1 MEGESTAAVPAPAG
15 TVGRVAKTSNTGPAG
30 QGRLSRGFWR
40 LLGATDEKVTAH
52 SMAEVSAAAEFTDK
66 AAGLDA
72 EQLAK
77 AARLLNLAELA
88 ESADAPQFLAIAR
101 EAAERS
107 TGLRPFDVQL
117 LGALRM
123 MAGDVIEMGT
133 GEGKT
138 LSGAIAAAGYALA
151 GRNVHVVTINDY
163 LARRDAEWVGPL
175 IEAMG
180 LTVGWITAE
189 STRAERRDAYQ
200 CDVTY
205 ASVNEIGFDVLR
217 DQLVT
222 DVADLVS
229 PNPDVAIIDEAD
241 SVLVDEAL
249 VPLVLAGT
257 SHRETPKLEIVRLVG
272 QLVSDRDADRFF
284 ATDEDNRNVHLTDA
298 GAQRLEK
305 ALGGIDL
312 YAEENVATTLTEVNV
327 ALHAHVLLQRDVH
340 YIVRDG
346 AVQLINASR
355 GRIAALQRW
364 PDGLQ
369 AAVEA
374 KEGIATT
381 ETGEVL
387 DTITVQALINRYP
400 TVCGMTGTA
409 LAAGEQLRQ
418 FYKLAVS
425 PIPPNAPNVRVDE
438 PDRVYITTAA
448 KNEAIIDHIIE
459 VHATG
464 QPILVGTQDVA
475 ESEDLHSRLVRRGIP
490 AVVLNAK
497 NDEEEALV
505 IAEAGKLAV
514 VTVSTQMAGRGTDIR
529 LGGSDEADHDAVAEL
544 GGLHLIG
551 TGRHRTERLDNQ
563 LRGRAGRQGDPGSSV
578 FFASWEDDVVAAHL
592 EPGKLP
598 TECDETGRAVS
609 PKATTLLDHAQRVA
623 DGRLLDVHANTWRYN
638 QLIAQQRAIIV
649 ERRTTLLSTPTA
661 REELRELAPDRY
673 AELTAELA
681 GSDTDAEDELERIC
695 RQIMLFHL
703 DRGWADHLAYLS
715 DIRES
720 IHLRALGRQNPLDE
734 FHRLAVDAFAGLAAD
749 AIEASQQTF
758 ETANVLVDEPGLD
771 LSKLARPTSTW
782 TYMVHDNPLR
792 DDTLS
797 ALSLPG
803 VFR

>member
-1 MEGESTAAVPAPAG
+1 M
-15 TVGRVAKTSNTGPAG
+15 
-30 QGRLSRGFWR
+30 
-40 LLGATDEKVTAH
+40 
-52 SMAEVSAAAEFTDK
+52 
-66 AAGLDA
+66 
-72 EQLAK
+72 
-77 AARLLNLAELA
+77 
-88 ESADAPQFLAIAR
+88 
-101 EAAERS
+101 
-107 TGLRPFDVQL
+107 
-117 LGALRM
+117 
-123 MAGDVIEMGT
+123 
-133 GEGKT
+133 
-138 LSGAIAAAGYALA
+138 
-151 GRNVHVVTINDY
+151 
-163 LARRDAEWVGPL
+163 
-175 IEAMG
+175 
-180 LTVGWITAE
+180 
-189 STRAERRDAYQ
+189 
-200 CDVTY
+200 
-205 ASVNEIGFDVLR
+205 
-217 DQLVT
+217 
-222 DVADLVS
+222 
-229 PNPDVAIIDEAD
+229 
-241 SVLVDEAL
+241 
-249 VPLVLAGT
+249 
-257 SHRETPKLEIVRLVG
+257 
-272 QLVSDRDADRFF
+272 
-284 ATDEDNRNVHLTDA
+284 
-298 GAQRLEK
+298 
-305 ALGGIDL
+305 
-312 YAEENVATTLTEVNV
+312 
-327 ALHAHVLLQRDVH
+327 LLQRDVH

-459 VHATG
+459 IHATG